1 MLRFDK
7 IKIISQIDFISD
19 INEKIFISNM
29 KDNVLLYYKYKQ
41 KSPFVL
47 IIIVNYE
54 KKELVLEFTGKI
66 LLESYKELIHRD
78 NLRQCLDSINKM
90 GICTLDVDSI
100 ITHGIVAKCD
110 VTKDV
115 KVDNFPM
122 IIRYCRQQLKN
133 YRKWICRDYASGI
146 VIENTVKTPR
156 HKKRLILYDK
166 YKELQKSENDC
177 FFDAVLNRE
186 ELLDSYRGIVRF
198 ELNIN
203 TMEQIRTLLS
213 VADNSLNAVL
223 TSEANPILTVIDE
236 AIRERSS
243 IRYCTNLRD
252 YERVLFLKECCY
264 DLMELE
270 AKLRT
275 LVSTNTSIKRVMRP
289 YVELCEQMQNTA
301 DLGSEIRRMV
311 V

>member
-1 MLRFDK
+1 
-7 IKIISQIDFISD
+7 
-19 INEKIFISNM
+19 M

-177 FFDAVLNRE
+177 FFFFLLNRE

-311 V
+311 A

>member
-122 IIRYCRQQLKN
+122 IVRYCRQQLKN
-133 YRKWICRDYASGI
+133 YRKWICKNYENGVI
-146 VIENTVKTPR
+146 IENIVKTLR
-156 HKKRLILYDK
+156 YKKRLILYDK
-166 YKELQKSENDC
+166 YIELHRRENEC
-177 FFDAVLNRE
+177 FLAAISNRGV
-186 ELLDSYRGIVRF
+186 LLDSYKGVVRF

-203 TMEQIRTLLS
+203 TMAQIRALLS
-213 VADNSLNAVL
+213 VADNSLNAVFA
-223 TSEANPILTVIDE
+223 SEANPILSVIDE
-236 AIRERSS
+236 AVRESPS
-243 IRYCTNLRD
+243 IRHCTSLRD
-252 YERVLFLKECCY
+252 YERVLL
-264 DLMELE
+264 
-270 AKLRT
+270 LR
-275 LVSTNTSIKRVMRP
+275 
-289 YVELCEQMQNTA
+289 
-301 DLGSEIRRMV
+301 
-311 V
+311 

>member
-29 KDNVLLYYKYKQ
+29 KDDVLLYYKYKQ

-311 V
+311 A

>member
-311 V
+311 A

>member
-122 IIRYCRQQLKN
+122 IVRYCRQQLKN
-133 YRKWICRDYASGI
+133 YRKWICKNYENGVI
-146 VIENTVKTPR
+146 IENIVKTLR
-156 HKKRLILYDK
+156 YKKRLILYDK
-166 YKELQKSENDC
+166 YIELHRRENEC
-177 FFDAVLNRE
+177 FLAAISNRGV
-186 ELLDSYRGIVRF
+186 LLDSYKGVVRF

-203 TMEQIRTLLS
+203 TMAQIRALLS
-213 VADNSLNAVL
+213 VADNSLNAVFA
-223 TSEANPILTVIDE
+223 SEANPILSVIDE
-236 AIRERSS
+236 AVRESPS
-243 IRYCTNLRD
+243 IRHCTSLRD
-252 YERVLFLKECCY
+252 YERVLLLKECHN
-264 DLMELE
+264 DLVEVE
-270 AKLRT
+270 AKIRT
-275 LVSTNTSIKRVMRP
+275 LVSNNTSMKRVMKP
-289 YVELCEQMQNTA
+289 YIELYQQMQNTA
-301 DLGSEIRRMV
+301 DLGVDIRKMV
-311 V
+311 A

>member
-1 MLRFDK
+1 MQISGLRTFGSRLFVCQCVNHFCGEGSLIQQPNQKGYSNDPQKYKGYMIEKVNIGQVMNQYQIVTDADHVYVEKGNSQGKINKSDLISKLLAASELDK

-122 IIRYCRQQLKN
+122 IVRYCRQQLKN
-133 YRKWICRDYASGI
+133 YRKWICKNYENGVI
-146 VIENTVKTPR
+146 IENIVKTLR
-156 HKKRLILYDK
+156 YKKRF
-166 YKELQKSENDC
+166 S
-177 FFDAVLNRE
+177 
-186 ELLDSYRGIVRF
+186 
-198 ELNIN
+198 
-203 TMEQIRTLLS
+203 
-213 VADNSLNAVL
+213 
-223 TSEANPILTVIDE
+223 
-236 AIRERSS
+236 
-243 IRYCTNLRD
+243 
-252 YERVLFLKECCY
+252 CCY
-264 DLMELE
+264 FE
-270 AKLRT
+270 
-275 LVSTNTSIKRVMRP
+275 
-289 YVELCEQMQNTA
+289 
-301 DLGSEIRRMV
+301 
-311 V
+311 

>member
-122 IIRYCRQQLKN
+122 IVRYCRQQLKN

-146 VIENTVKTPR
+146 VIENAVKTPR

-311 V
+311 A

>member
-1 MLRFDK
+1 
-7 IKIISQIDFISD
+7 
-19 INEKIFISNM
+19 
-29 KDNVLLYYKYKQ
+29 
-41 KSPFVL
+41 
-47 IIIVNYE
+47 
-54 KKELVLEFTGKI
+54 
-66 LLESYKELIHRD
+66 
-78 NLRQCLDSINKM
+78 
-90 GICTLDVDSI
+90 
-100 ITHGIVAKCD
+100 
-110 VTKDV
+110 
-115 KVDNFPM
+115 
-122 IIRYCRQQLKN
+122 
-133 YRKWICRDYASGI
+133 
-146 VIENTVKTPR
+146 
-156 HKKRLILYDK
+156 
-166 YKELQKSENDC
+166 
-177 FFDAVLNRE
+177 
-186 ELLDSYRGIVRF
+186 
-198 ELNIN
+198 
-203 TMEQIRTLLS
+203 MEQIRTLLS

-311 V
+311 A

>member
-54 KKELVLEFTGKI
+54 KKELVLEFTGTI

-146 VIENTVKTPR
+146 VIENAVKTPR

-311 V
+311 A

>member
-289 YVELCEQMQNTA
+289 YIELCEQMQNTA

-311 V
+311 A

>member
-146 VIENTVKTPR
+146 VIENAVKTPR

-311 V
+311 A

>member
-177 FFDAVLNRE
+177 F
-186 ELLDSYRGIVRF
+186 
-198 ELNIN
+198 
-203 TMEQIRTLLS
+203 
-213 VADNSLNAVL
+213 
-223 TSEANPILTVIDE
+223 
-236 AIRERSS
+236 
-243 IRYCTNLRD
+243 
-252 YERVLFLKECCY
+252 
-264 DLMELE
+264 LML
-270 AKLRT
+270 
-275 LVSTNTSIKRVMRP
+275 
-289 YVELCEQMQNTA
+289 Y
-301 DLGSEIRRMV
+301 
-311 V
+311 

>member
-1 MLRFDK
+1 M
-7 IKIISQIDFISD
+7 
-19 INEKIFISNM
+19 
-29 KDNVLLYYKYKQ
+29 
-41 KSPFVL
+41 
-47 IIIVNYE
+47 
-54 KKELVLEFTGKI
+54 
-66 LLESYKELIHRD
+66 
-78 NLRQCLDSINKM
+78 
-90 GICTLDVDSI
+90 
-100 ITHGIVAKCD
+100 
-110 VTKDV
+110 TKDV

-311 V
+311 A